1 MDAKI
6 LCVEHDAAVLES
18 RCVVL
23 KTSGYDSTSASPRMA
38 AAALSSH
45 KFDLLVLSSLSDSEV
60 NRLVNL
66 ADGASVLILKEF
78 IMPAELLSLVAQRL
92 NRPRRE

>member
-1 MDAKI
+1 MATDANCGAAKI

-18 RCVVL
+18 RCAVL

-38 AAALSSH
+38 AAVLSSH

-66 ADGASVLILKEF
+66 ADGASVL
-78 IMPAELLSLVAQRL
+78 ASRNSSCRQNCSLWSHSD
-92 NRPRRE
+92 